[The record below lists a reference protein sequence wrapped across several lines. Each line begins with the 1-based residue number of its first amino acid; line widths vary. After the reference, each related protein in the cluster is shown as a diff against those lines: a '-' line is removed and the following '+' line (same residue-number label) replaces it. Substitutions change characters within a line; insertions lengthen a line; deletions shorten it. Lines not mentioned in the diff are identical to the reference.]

1 MNADISS
8 LLRCPSGPVDVRS
21 FDPQATPGFPKKSD
35 KDDAERLIA
44 DLEPDLD
51 DAQERLYAAGL
62 SLGEQA
68 PSVLLILQGLDTAG
82 KGGVIRHVV
91 GQVDPQGLQLASFK
105 KPTAE
110 ERAHDFL
117 WRIEKALPAPGRI
130 GIFDRSHYEDVLVQ
144 RVEQMAPPEEIERRY
159 EAINEFE
166 ARVAAT
172 GTRII
177 KCYLH
182 MSRGEQ
188 KKRLAER
195 LEDPEKYYKYNPGD
209 VDTAKRFDDYMDA
222 YSVALTRCQS
232 EVAPWYVVPAD
243 RKWYRNW
250 AIAHLLF
257 ETLRG
262 LDLGWPAADFDVAA
276 EQARVA
282 ALPE

>member
-1 MNADISS
+1 M
-8 LLRCPSGPVDVRS
+8 RS
-21 FDPQATPGFPKKSD
+21 FDPRATPGFPKHAD
-35 KDDAERLIA
+35 KDDAEHLIEQ
-44 DLEPDLD
+44 LEPDLD

-62 SLGEQA
+62 SLQDKA

-91 GQVDPQGLQLASFK
+91 GKMDPQGLQITSFK
-105 KPTAE
+105 KPTDV

-117 WRIEKALPAPGRI
+117 WRIEKALPGPGRI
-130 GIFDRSHYEDVLVQ
+130 GIFDRSHYEDVLIQ
-144 RVEQMAPPEEIERRY
+144 RVEQMASPQEIERRY

-166 ARVAAT
+166 ARLAAG

-195 LEDPEKYYKYNPGD
+195 LMDPEKYYKYNPGD
-209 VDTAKRFDDYMDA
+209 VDTAKRFDDYMEA
-222 YSVALTRCQS
+222 YSIALSRCQS
-232 EVAPWYVVPAD
+232 EGAGWYVVPAD

-250 AIAHLLF
+250 AIANLLF
-257 ETLRG
+257 EALEG
-262 LDLGWPAADFDVAA
+262 LQLGWPRADFDVEA
-276 EQARVA
+276 ERARVQG
-282 ALPE
+282 LPG